1 VERFRLVKRPPPDR
15 RSRLGRYAA
24 PAAFLLAATIA
35 VLLIRSALDESGPA
49 PATTSTAVTTHR
61 TATAKTTTA
70 TTATTTTTAAAD
82 YHTIVS
88 GDTFQQLAV
97 DNHTTVDEL
106 VRLNPGV
113 DPSALTVGQKIRIR

>member
-1 VERFRLVKRPPPDR
+1 MRQPR
-15 RSRLGRYAA
+15 RGLARYAA
-24 PAAFLLAATIA
+24 PVAFLLAATIA

-49 PATTSTAVTTHR
+49 PATTSVATTQP
-61 TATAKTTTA
+61 T
-70 TTATTTTTAAAD
+70 TTATTTTTTTTGAAE

-88 GDTFQQLAV
+88 GDTFQQLAL
-97 DNHTTVDEL
+97 DNNTTVDEL

>member
-1 VERFRLVKRPPPDR
+1 MRQPRGGLA
-15 RSRLGRYAA
+15 RYAA
-24 PAAFLLAATIA
+24 PAVFLLAATIA

-49 PATTSTAVTTHR
+49 PATTSVATTQP
-61 TATAKTTTA
+61 T
-70 TTATTTTTAAAD
+70 TTATTTTTTTTTTTGAAE

-88 GDTFQQLAV
+88 GDTFQQLAL

-113 DPSALTVGQKIRIR
+113 NPSALTVGQKIRIR

>member
-1 VERFRLVKRPPPDR
+1 VKRPPPGR
-15 RSRLGRYAA
+15 RRAVGRYAA
-24 PAAFLLAATIA
+24 PAVFLLAATIA

-49 PATTSTAVTTHR
+49 PATTSIAVTTQR

-70 TTATTTTTAAAD
+70 TAATTTTTAAAE

-88 GDTFQQLAV
+88 GDTFQQLAL

-113 DPSALTVGQKIRIR
+113 DPSALTVGQKIRVR

>member
-1 VERFRLVKRPPPDR
+1 MRQPR
-15 RSRLGRYAA
+15 RGLGRYAA
-24 PAAFLLAATIA
+24 PVAFLVAATIA

-49 PATTSTAVTTHR
+49 PATTSVATTQP
-61 TATAKTTTA
+61 TTTA
-70 TTATTTTTAAAD
+70 ATTTTTTTTTGAAE

-88 GDTFQQLAV
+88 GDTFQQLAL

-113 DPSALTVGQKIRIR
+113 NPSALTVGQKIRIR